1 VIELKRIK
9 YDEFTL
15 PNNLK
20 EMDFVLLNQE
30 KSKKIAEK
38 FGVFL

>member
-1 VIELKRIK
+1 
-9 YDEFTL
+9 L

-38 FGVFL
+38 FGVFLW